1 MSLLCSLSISCLASR
16 MTAALDLSMILC
28 VNLCCSSDLISDLW
42 PSVVARGLGL
52 REAVSR
58 LMVRGSSTGLS
69 WSGITRVRGLLRLSG
84 SEDEDRNRESEDT
97 LLRSGDF
104 LGPLFRLF
112 RLSPAAFL
120 CLSLDKDNLL
130 EDRDNF
136 FDQDRT
142 FMLLWWCN
150 KCDWW
155 DGGNFRIFIST
166 SELCYWWTG
175 WCLLCDWLVTS

>member
-69 WSGITRVRGLLRLSG
+69 WSGITRARGLLSSEDG

-130 EDRDNF
+130 EDKDNF
-136 FDQDRT
+136 LDQDRT
-142 FMLLWWCN
+142 LMLSL
-150 KCDWW
+150 
-155 DGGNFRIFIST
+155 SV
-166 SELCYWWTG
+166 S
-175 WCLLCDWLVTS
+175 LVM